1 MKAVALSLCILT
13 GVVDTKD
20 DDVVVLEVVS
30 PDSGEIE
37 YVSMVSEVLPPG
49 TKEGEKVSVTTL
61 AGRELEKYCQPPL

>member
-30 PDSGEIE
+30 PDGDEIE
-37 YVSMVSEVLPPG
+37 YVSMVGEVLPPD
-49 TKEGEKVSVTTL
+49 TKEGEKVSVTAL